1 VQSTVKALVISSA
14 VLAKGLNSIAN
25 SFDDDSQ
32 SAAKFKK
39 WADKI
44 EKRKERIAKL
54 STTKI
59 EVCIC

>member
-1 VQSTVKALVISSA
+1 VQNTVKALVISSA
-14 VLAKGLNSIAN
+14 VLAKGLNGIAN

-32 SAAKFKK
+32 SAAKIKK

-59 EVCIC
+59 DVCTC